1 VADAYKMARQAGA
14 FGVEDELH
22 RMRQRAEQAE
32 AALTDVLGEVQK
44 YQPAGSPP
52 PGIRTLV
59 RWIMQS
65 KESALAQAREENE
78 RLRDYLQQWTVNDMT
93 TLQLFQR
100 LDAALAIAVALSV
113 SHPHIGTPLV
123 KALKGE
129 K

>member
-1 VADAYKMARQAGA
+1 MADITDARKTLESLLEGLNP
-14 FGVEDELH
+14 E
-22 RMRQRAEQAE
+22 
-32 AALTDVLGEVQK
+32 
-44 YQPAGSPP
+44 
-52 PGIRTLV
+52 PGIVEVPRLSDV
-59 RWIMQS
+59 IKAKQ
-65 KESALAQAREENE
+65 ALHVLREENE
-78 RLRDYLQQWTVNDMT
+78 RLRDYLQQWTVNDTT